1 MSKKH
6 VKKRI
11 RNKHLHHEEHLR
23 ESIREEVLEE
33 FVEQEQRLLAREQ
46 KLLDRIDYLVGAN
59 NEAFDL
65 LRMAEEELKEYT
77 GAENAHPYLPG
88 LEKQYEITIGDQ
100 LDQIVEEA
108 EEEDRMYDEI
118 RFNREREETASE
130 ALISDPF

>member
-1 MSKKH
+1 MSHKT
-6 VKKRI
+6 KKRI

-59 NEAFDL
+59 NEAFDM
-65 LRMAEEELKEYT
+65 LRKAEEELKEYT
-77 GAENAHPYLPG
+77 GAANAQPYLPG

-118 RFNREREETASE
+118 RFNRKREETASE

>member
-65 LRMAEEELKEYT
+65 LRKCEEGKIEEEAT
-77 GAENAHPYLPG
+77 PPP
-88 LEKQYEITIGDQ
+88 
-100 LDQIVEEA
+100 
-108 EEEDRMYDEI
+108 
-118 RFNREREETASE
+118 REETASE
-130 ALISDPF
+130 ALANDPF

>member
-65 LRMAEEELKEYT
+65 LRKCEEGKVGKAAEKEER
-77 GAENAHPYLPG
+77 
-88 LEKQYEITIGDQ
+88 Q
-100 LDQIVEEA
+100 
-108 EEEDRMYDEI
+108 YDEI
-118 RFNREREETASE
+118 RFNRKPEIWPKREETASE

>member
-11 RNKHLHHEEHLR
+11 RDKHHHHEEHLR

-59 NEAFDL
+59 NEAFDM
-65 LRMAEEELKEYT
+65 LRNAEEELKEYT
-77 GAENAHPYLPG
+77 RAENAESYLPG
-88 LEKQYEITIGDQ
+88 LERQ
-100 LDQIVEEA
+100 
-108 EEEDRMYDEI
+108 EEEERQYDEI
-118 RFNREREETASE
+118 RFNRTVEYKTDREETASE

>member
-1 MSKKH
+1 MNKKH

-11 RNKHLHHEEHLR
+11 RNKHQHHEEHLK

-65 LRMAEEELKEYT
+65 LRKCEEE
-77 GAENAHPYLPG
+77 H
-88 LEKQYEITIGDQ
+88 Q
-100 LDQIVEEA
+100 
-108 EEEDRMYDEI
+108 YDEI
-118 RFNREREETASE
+118 KFNRKTDREETASE